1 MEQAEQKSIDYASI
15 INMKHGANWFFW
27 AAIFSA
33 VNSLIV
39 YFVGTPNFPFA
50 LGITQWIDGTTGG
63 LTAEGVTPPLHAMGL
78 VLDLMIAAA
87 VAGFGYL
94 ARKGNDYAF
103 VIGIFLYAIDTMLVI
118 GLREFWAFG
127 IHVAIMC
134 LLFRGLL
141 ASRHARENA
150 TTY

>member
-1 MEQAEQKSIDYASI
+1 MEHAEQQSIDYKSI

-33 VNSLIV
+33 ANSLIV
-39 YFVGTPNFPFA
+39 FFVGTPNFPFA
-50 LGITQWIDGTTGG
+50 LGITQWIDGTTGAM
-63 LTAEGVTPPLHAMGL
+63 TAEGVVPPLQTKAL
-78 VLDLMIAAA
+78 ALNLLIAAA

-103 VIGIFLYAIDTMLVI
+103 VAGIFLYAIDTMLVI

-127 IHVAIMC
+127 IHLAVIW